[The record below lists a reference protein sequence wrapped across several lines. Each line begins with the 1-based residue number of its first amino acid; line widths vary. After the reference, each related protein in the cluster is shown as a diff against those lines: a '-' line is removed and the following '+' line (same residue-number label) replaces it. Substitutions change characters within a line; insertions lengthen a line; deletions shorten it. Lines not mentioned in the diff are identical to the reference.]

1 MRLLHEL
8 GRIKLIMRANMHLAV
23 EAVGAKYGGGAVV
36 LGDVVRAAIRCG
48 EIERITIFCSPRNVR
63 MFDMPHSQKLFEIP
77 RPYAE
82 GSALGRFYWLNH
94 GLKEDVK
101 AVKADMVACMNG
113 IGSSPE
119 RIPMSVF
126 IQQALPFC
134 DEALGRCDL
143 RTKIR
148 MRTIGSLMKRSC
160 NNAAL
165 IVTQTPTMS
174 DWIRSACE
182 LTNVQIMVVKPWGD
196 QVGMD
201 TEQGGSVAAMLHV
214 PAHLRLLYVGSSSR
228 YKNLECLLSALPEI
242 RRRTP
247 GATLF
252 LTCPA
257 DHPFCQSPGAIGL
270 GYLGGNAL
278 RAAYHNAT
286 ILVMPSLVE
295 SGNITLTEAMTMG
308 TPIVA
313 ADRAYARDL
322 CGDAAVYFDPNRPA
336 ELAAVIS
343 DLILNEEKRRDLVRR
358 GFEAVSMGRS
368 ERHYDHMM
376 ERLVALWRR
385 PLRSASNGFLSL

>member
-1 MRLLHEL
+1 MGSGL
-8 GRIKLIMRANMHLAV
+8 HLAV
-23 EAVGAKYGGGAVV
+23 DAVGAKHGGGAVV
-36 LGDVVRAAIRCG
+36 LGDILRAAIRCG
-48 EIERITIFCSPRNVR
+48 DIVRITVFCSPRNVR
-63 MFDMPHSQKLFEIP
+63 SFDMPLSPKLLEVP

-82 GSALGRFYWLNH
+82 ASVLGRFHWLIR
-94 GLKEDVK
+94 GLKEDVT
-101 AVKADMVACMNG
+101 ALKADMVVCMNG
-113 IGSSPE
+113 IGCSPD
-119 RIPMSVF
+119 RVPMMVY

-134 DEALGRCDL
+134 DEALGRCDW

-182 LTNVQIMVVKPWGD
+182 LTKMQIMVVKPWGD

-201 TEQGGSVAAMLHV
+201 SEQGGSVAEMLKV
-214 PAHLRLLYVGSSSR
+214 PAHLRLLYVGNSSR

-257 DHPFCQSPGAIGL
+257 DHPFCKSSGVVGL
-270 GYLGGNAL
+270 GYLGGNTL
-278 RAAYHNAT
+278 KAAYRLAT
-286 ILVMPSLVE
+286 VFVTASLVE
-295 SGNITLTEAMTMG
+295 SGGLILTEAMTMG

-313 ADRAYARDL
+313 ADRAYARES
-322 CGDAAVYFDPNRPA
+322 CGDAAVYFNPDRPA
-336 ELAAVIS
+336 ELAAAIG
-343 DLILNEEKRRDLVRR
+343 DLLEHDEKRRDLVRR

-368 ERHYDHMM
+368 ERPYDHMM
-376 ERLVALWRR
+376 GRLVALRR
-385 PLRSASNGFLSL
+385 TPQGSASNVLQSQ

>member
-1 MRLLHEL
+1 MGSGL
-8 GRIKLIMRANMHLAV
+8 HLAV

-36 LGDVVRAAIRCG
+36 LGDVLRAAIRCRD
-48 EIERITIFCSPRNVR
+48 IARITVFCSPRNVR
-63 MFDMPHSQKLFEIP
+63 SFDMPHSQKLFEVP

-82 GSALGRFYWLNH
+82 KSVLGRLHWLNR
-94 GLKEDVK
+94 GLKE
-101 AVKADMVACMNG
+101 AVKALKADLVVCMHG

-119 RIPMSVF
+119 RVPMMVF

-134 DEALGRCDL
+134 DEAMGRCDL
-143 RTKIR
+143 WTKIR

-182 LTNVQIMVVKPWGD
+182 LTNLQIMVVKPWGD

-201 TEQGGSVAAMLHV
+201 SEQGGSLAAMLRV

-228 YKNLECLLSALPEI
+228 YKNLEFLLSALPEI
-242 RRRTP
+242 RRRAP

-257 DHPFCQSPGAIGL
+257 DHPYCQSTGAIGL
-270 GYLGGNAL
+270 GYLGGNTL
-278 RAAYHNAT
+278 KCAYHLAT
-286 ILVMPSLVE
+286 VFVTPSLVE
-295 SGNITLTEAMTMG
+295 SGGLILTEAMTMG

-313 ADRAYARDL
+313 ADRAYARES
-322 CGDAAVYFDPNRPA
+322 CGDAAVYFNPNRPA
-336 ELAAVIS
+336 ELAAAIS
-343 DLILNEEKRRDLVRR
+343 DLLEHDEKRRDLIRR
-358 GFEAVSMGRS
+358 GFEAMSIGRS
-368 ERHYDHMM
+368 ERPYDHMM
-376 ERLVALWRR
+376 ERLVALWQR
-385 PLRSASNGFLSL
+385 PLESLSNIP

>member
-1 MRLLHEL
+1 
-8 GRIKLIMRANMHLAV
+8 
-23 EAVGAKYGGGAVV
+23 
-36 LGDVVRAAIRCG
+36 
-48 EIERITIFCSPRNVR
+48 
-63 MFDMPHSQKLFEIP
+63 MPSCQKLFEVP

-82 GSALGRFYWLNH
+82 GSALGRIYWLNC
-94 GLKEDVK
+94 GLKEDLK
-101 AVKADMVACMNG
+101 ALKADMVACMSG

-119 RIPMSVF
+119 RVPMMVY

-148 MRTIGSLMKRSC
+148 IRTIGSLMKRSC

-182 LTNVQIMVVKPWGD
+182 LTNAQIMVVKPWGD

-201 TEQGGSVAAMLHV
+201 SEQGGSVALMLHV
-214 PAHLRLLYVGSSSR
+214 PAHLRLLYVGSSDR
-228 YKNLECLLSALPEI
+228 YKNLECLFSALPEI

-257 DHPFCQSPGAIGL
+257 DHPLCKSTGAIGL
-270 GYLGGNAL
+270 GYLGGSAL
-278 RAAYHNAT
+278 RSAYHLAT
-286 ILVMPSLVE
+286 VLVTPSLVE
-295 SGNITLTEAMTMG
+295 SGNLVLTEAMAMG

-313 ADRAYARDL
+313 ADRPYSREL

-336 ELAAVIS
+336 ELAAAIT
-343 DLILNEEKRRDLVRR
+343 DLLEHDEKRRALVRR
-358 GFEAVSMGRS
+358 GFEAVSKGRS
-368 ERHYDHMM
+368 ERPYDHMM
-376 ERLVALWRR
+376 ERLVALWRK
-385 PLRSASNGFLSL
+385 PLGSSAKKSAPIEILSGRIRED